1 MKVYGEC
8 SPFRATLLPTLNT
21 QNSAASTAVWIVKM
35 KTVKVRGLVLKEYET
50 GEADKRLLLLCK
62 EKGRITV
69 YARGARKPR
78 SKFMAAA
85 QIFTYSDFILAQGK
99 GFYSL
104 CQADVIES
112 FYNLR
117 TDYDRLCAAH
127 SIAETCE
134 ATLLENSDCDTLLL
148 LVLKSLSNL
157 TKGKLPPTQIKSVF
171 LTRFFDFY
179 GLRPHSDEC
188 AVCGL
193 PADEMQGKF
202 FWGAEGLECGIH
214 TAENKRVIQLSQ
226 ATAAA
231 FSHILNS
238 ELSQAFQ
245 FTAHET
251 VLEELRN
258 ASELFL
264 KSHFDDLKHLVL
276 HG

>member
-1 MKVYGEC
+1 
-8 SPFRATLLPTLNT
+8 
-21 QNSAASTAVWIVKM
+21 M
-35 KTVKVRGLVLKEYET
+35 KTIKVRGLVLKEYET

-62 EKGRITV
+62 EVGRIMV

-127 SIAETCE
+127 SIVETCE
-134 ATLLENSDCDTLLL
+134 ATLWENSDCDKLLL

-157 TKGKLPPTQIKSVF
+157 TREKLPPAQIKIVF

-193 PADEMQGKF
+193 PANEMDGKF
-202 FWGAEGLECGIH
+202 SWGAEGLECANHI
-214 TAENKRVIQLSQ
+214 AENKIVSQ
-226 ATAAA
+226 AAAAA

-238 ELSQAFQ
+238 ELTQAFR
-245 FTAHET
+245 FRAHES
-251 VLEELRN
+251 VLEELQ
-258 ASELFL
+258 AAVDFFW
-264 KSHFDDLKHLVL
+264 KHHF
-276 HG
+276 